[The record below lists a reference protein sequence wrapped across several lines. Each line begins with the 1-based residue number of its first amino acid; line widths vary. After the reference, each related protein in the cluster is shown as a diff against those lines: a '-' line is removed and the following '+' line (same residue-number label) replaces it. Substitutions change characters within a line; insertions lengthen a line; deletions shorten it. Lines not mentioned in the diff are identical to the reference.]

1 MIQSQKQSRRFCNVK
16 RIHGFKELFW
26 PTQKTLKSLRF
37 GSTLLLSGAP
47 GAGKTTFAL
56 STVRAMMAHAS
67 RVMMRRQLCGLPTEK
82 TIAYYIS
89 SEVDAEKLDANFG
102 EFEWFER
109 VKDPSEGTKD
119 YFKFRIDDPSPDATN
134 FYCIT
139 PMLEVDRPVPSPE
152 ELVNSIFNRIAHTL
166 IPSEAPAE
174 GAKIYVIIDSITAL
188 LKGCEQPGEERR
200 LTHEIMRRLRNRFDK
215 ENLALTVLLAEQEHR
230 SQEQAPTMALHGSTQ
245 PSVEDYLADI
255 VFRLYTRSMPLGR
268 RARIL
273 EVVKSQGAN
282 MALGEHTWQIMSHD
296 NVEAILQ
303 GKSFQEKIR
312 HQCFESLTGITAP
325 GGSPWGGIII
335 FPRPRLADKDDKV
348 DRR

>member
-1 MIQSQKQSRRFCNVK
+1 MTQSQPQSDDFCNVES
-16 RIHGFKELFW
+16 IHGFKELFW
-26 PTQKTLKSLRF
+26 PTQKPVTSLRF

-47 GAGKTTFAL
+47 GAGKSTFAL

-67 RVMMRRQLCGLPTEK
+67 RAMEERREKNLETEK

-102 EFEWFER
+102 EFKWFER
-109 VKDPSEGTKD
+109 VKRPNEGTKNF
-119 YFKFRIDDPSPDATN
+119 FKFRIEDPSPDATN

-200 LTHEIMRRLRNRFDK
+200 LTHEIMRRLRSRFDK
-215 ENLALTVLLAEQEHR
+215 ENLALTVLLAEQDHR
-230 SQEQAPTMALHGSTQ
+230 SQEQAPTMALYGSSQT
-245 PSVEDYLADI
+245 SVEDYLADS
-255 VFRLYTRSMPLGR
+255 VFRLYARSMPLGR

-282 MALGEHTWQIMSHD
+282 MAMGEHTWQIISHD

-303 GKSFQEKIR
+303 GKRFQNAIR
-312 HQCFESLTGITAP
+312 KKCFESLTSENAP
-325 GGSPWGGIII
+325 DGSPWGGIII

-348 DRR
+348 DGR